1 MWQIHGWLLLVVVA
15 VVFQCFSHVFY
26 CVLYLVDSE
35 MTSVKVDFPT
45 EYRIHAYYHSLDFPQ
60 K

>member
-1 MWQIHGWLLLVVVA
+1 MANKRLAFVVA